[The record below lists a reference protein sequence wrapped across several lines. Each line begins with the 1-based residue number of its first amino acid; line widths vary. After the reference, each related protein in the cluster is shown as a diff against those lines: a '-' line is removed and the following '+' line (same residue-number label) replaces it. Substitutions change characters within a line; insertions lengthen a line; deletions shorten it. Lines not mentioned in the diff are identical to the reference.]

1 MPDDPFHAGETVI
14 GLICPK
20 LLKFL
25 NAGASLSIFA
35 PYFNSMKHAIKPSE
49 TLAVAT
55 HLVLPENTNTL
66 GNLMGGQLM
75 NWMDVISA
83 ISAHRHCKRIV
94 VTAAVN
100 NVSFQHPIKLGDI
113 VTIEAKVSRAFT
125 SSMEV
130 YMEVFVEHNTT
141 GQKTKCNEAIYTFVA
156 VDQLGSPINVPDLVP
171 ETEEEKRRYEGALR
185 RRQLRLI
192 LAGKLKPEDATEL
205 KALFFE
211 PKAFQ

>member
-1 MPDDPFHAGETVI
+1 MSRHAKKANE
-14 GLICPK
+14 
-20 LLKFL
+20 
-25 NAGASLSIFA
+25 SL
-35 PYFNSMKHAIKPSE
+35 AI
-49 TLAVAT
+49 AT

-75 NWMDVISA
+75 NWMDIASA
-83 ISAHRHCKRIV
+83 ISAHRHCRRIV

-100 NVSFQHPIKLGDI
+100 NVSFQHPIKLGDV
-113 VTIEAKVSRAFT
+113 VTIEAKVSRAFN

-130 YMEVFVEHNTT
+130 YMEVFVEHATT
-141 GQKTKCNEAIYTFVA
+141 GERTRCNEAIYTFVA

-171 ETEEEKRRYEGALR
+171 ESEEEKRRYDGALR

-192 LAGKLKPEDATEL
+192 LAGKMKPEEATEL
-205 KALFFE
+205 KALFVE